1 MRRLNL
7 HASALNDAEYD
18 LYTSSL
24 DDLAESH
31 ATNDDETNRSYDDA
45 YFDRLSVGVR
55 EARAWFR
62 GRYAGVSVADID
74 SVRLLVHRP
83 YHGANGLLDLEILS
97 PEVGPVGYAH
107 GRTVFRRV

>member
-1 MRRLNL
+1 MPWAVNFTRLLPSHIQRQLTNGPMRRLNL
-7 HASALNDAEYD
+7 HASALNGAEFD

-24 DDLAESH
+24 DGLAESH
-31 ATNDDETNRSYDDA
+31 ATNDDEMNRSYNDA

-74 SVRLLVHRP
+74 SVCLPVLGP
-83 YHGANGLLDLEILS
+83 YHGAN
-97 PEVGPVGYAH
+97 
-107 GRTVFRRV
+107 